1 MRFFTVT
8 AKVKAPSIEKVE
20 TLTNGGKILSKTTDQ
35 LNRKDPTKFCFVY
48 DWDKAGEIIS
58 FGVITR
64 NNDEPNNLVTDF
76 AVALDLHLGD
86 LHVTEIAMN
95 YFALIF
101 ECAEHRTY
109 VDERM
114 QILARFDISTVA
126 CPHHPSEA
134 EYRYREFVIDGGR
147 TKEDIIDSYKEG
159 ADIIHQLFEHKAVTC
174 QMIAVVK
181 PQNYGVDLQ
190 LREQVAAKAFAES
203 LWHGGYIKAK
213 RYVEMRLFSA
223 NEHGEDMA
231 KEICLSSN
239 DGLVVLDIRPLEE
252 EMKTAKS
259 KKSRDKIERSF
270 EFVKSLITGFN
281 KTLIFV
287 IVCTRAQ
294 FEKFKQAEQKEH

>member
-1 MRFFTVT
+1 MRFFMVT

-35 LNRKDPTKFCFVY
+35 FNRKDPTKFCFVY
-48 DWDKAGEIIS
+48 DWHKADETIS

-86 LHVTEIAMN
+86 LHVTELAMN
-95 YFALIF
+95 YFAVIF

-109 VDERM
+109 VDGRI

-126 CPHHPSEA
+126 CPHHPSGA
-134 EYRYREFVIDGGR
+134 KYRYRECVIDGGR
-147 TKEDIIDSYKEG
+147 TKEDIIDSYKAG
-159 ADIIHQLFEHKAVTC
+159 ADIIHALFEHKTDTC
-174 QMIAVVK
+174 ELITIVE
-181 PQNYGVDLQ
+181 PQNGRINSQ
-190 LREQVAAKAFAES
+190 LCEQGAVKAFAES

-223 NEHGEDMA
+223 NEHGEDVA

-239 DGLVVLDIRPLEE
+239 DGLVVLDITPLEE
-252 EMKTAKS
+252 EMKTAKR
-259 KKSRDKIERSF
+259 KKDRAKIERSF
-270 EFVKSLITGFN
+270 EFVKSLLAGFH
-281 KTLIFV
+281 KTLVFI
-287 IVCTRAQ
+287 IICTSAQ
-294 FEKFKQAEQKEH
+294 WEKFKPAEQNEH

>member
-1 MRFFTVT
+1 MVT

-35 LNRKDPTKFCFVY
+35 FNRKDPTKFCFVY
-48 DWDKAGEIIS
+48 DWHKADETIS
-58 FGVITR
+58 FGAITR

-126 CPHHPSEA
+126 CPLHPSGA
-134 EYRYREFVIDGGR
+134 MYRYRECVIDGGR
-147 TKEDIIDSYKEG
+147 TKEEILDGYNKEG
-159 ADIIHQLFEHKAVTC
+159 ADIIHKLFEHKIDTC
-174 QMIAVVK
+174 ALIAVVK
-181 PQNYGVDLQ
+181 PQNGGINSQ

-213 RYVEMRLFSA
+213 RYVKMRLFSA
-223 NEHGEDMA
+223 NEHWEDMA

-239 DGLVVLDIRPLEE
+239 DGLVVLDITPLEE

-259 KKSRDKIERSF
+259 KKGRAKIERSF
-270 EFVKSLITGFN
+270 EFVKSLLAGFN
-281 KTLIFV
+281 KKLVFI
-287 IVCTRAQ
+287 IICTDAQ
-294 FEKFKQAEQKEH
+294 LEKLKPAEQNEH

>member
-1 MRFFTVT
+1 MRFFMVT

-48 DWDKAGEIIS
+48 DWRKADETIS
-58 FGVITR
+58 FGAITR

-126 CPHHPSEA
+126 CPHHPSGA
-134 EYRYREFVIDGGR
+134 KYRYRECIVDGGR
-147 TKEDIIDSYKEG
+147 TKEDIIDGYKEG
-159 ADIIHQLFEHKAVTC
+159 ADIINQLFEHKADTC
-174 QMIAVVK
+174 EMIAVVK
-181 PQNYGVDLQ
+181 PQNVGINLQ
-190 LREQVAAKAFAES
+190 LREQAAAKAFAES

-223 NEHGEDMA
+223 NEHMEDMA

-259 KKSRDKIERSF
+259 KKGRDKIERSF

-287 IVCTRAQ
+287 IICTSAQ
-294 FEKFKQAEQKEH
+294 FEKFKQAEQNEH